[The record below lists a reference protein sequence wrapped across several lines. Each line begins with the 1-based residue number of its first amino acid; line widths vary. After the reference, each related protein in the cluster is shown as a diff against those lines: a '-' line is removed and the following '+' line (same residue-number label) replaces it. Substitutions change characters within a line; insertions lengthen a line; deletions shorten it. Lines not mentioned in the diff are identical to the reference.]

1 MPVETCSA
9 HWLAHPEFAAAVDQF
24 LARESRGMQRYVD
37 ELADRSPFK
46 HSPRSGDQQT
56 VIRNR

>member
-24 LARESRGMQRYVD
+24 LARESRGVQRYVD
-37 ELADRSPFK
+37 ELVDRSPYK
-46 HSPRSGDQQT
+46 REINSPP
-56 VIRNR
+56 V

>member
-46 HSPRSGDQQT
+46 RAPVAAGGKR
-56 VIRNR
+56 